1 MDAPAQPTTH
11 CFVSSS
17 LDQPHHVNQH
27 TGIFEPH
34 NNILHISHLL
44 SPSPILP
51 IMAELNPEASDT
63 ASNHAN
69 ETDSPQKPRL
79 PSIASAVPIEP
90 RPIAA
95 YPDPRLQIPP
105 PLYVP
110 GVTYGLWQ
118 GKPVDCYIICEKKF
132 IMLKV
137 ENETLAEFQR
147 TTVGG
152 RSLRYRLHVI
162 QEPAK
167 ARACGS
173 GPRCKYPLHG
183 LTTSTNALQ
192 HLPTVVQ

>member
-1 MDAPAQPTTH
+1 MCTATLVYLSRITEF
-11 CFVSSS
+11 CIF
-17 LDQPHHVNQH
+17 PHL
-27 TGIFEPH
+27 P
-34 NNILHISHLL
+34 

-51 IMAELNPEASDT
+51 TMAEPNPEASDSK
-63 ASNHAN
+63 SNHAN
-69 ETDSPQKPRL
+69 ETDSAPKPRL

-110 GVTYGLWQ
+110 GVTHGLWE
-118 GKPVDCYIICEKKF
+118 GKPVECYIICEKKF

-173 GPRCKYPLHG
+173 GPRCKLTPHG
-183 LTTSTNALQ
+183 SNASTNALQ